1 MAMYSFIKVSLL
13 KTYIT
18 IYGYNITYFLKTYL
32 DSSILYDDS
41 NLEIPVY
48 DLIRADHTSNSKLG
62 DLCVCYRNSLLLKIM
77 DIFYLQKC
85 IVFQLKKISS
95 KSFKIVSLYGS
106 TSQFQGEFETFTGNF
121 QLTLDKIF
129 EANLFLVIELEDFN
143 PRPSRWYGNEEKT
156 TEGSKIANLTTQFGQ
171 QTSLLTYLTTY
182 LAALADLSHHS
193 LI

>member
-41 NLEIPVY
+41 NLEIPGY

-121 QLTLDKIF
+121 ELTLDKIF
-129 EANLFLVIELEDFN
+129 ETNLFLVIELRDFN
-143 PRPSRWYGNEEKT
+143 TKQSQQMIRKT
-156 TEGSKIANLTTQFGQ
+156 TEGSKIAILPL
-171 QTSLLTYLTTY
+171 SLDNKPAY
-182 LAALADLSHHS
+182 SHT
-193 LI
+193 

>member
-18 IYGYNITYFLKTYL
+18 IYGYNITSFLKTYL

-41 NLEIPVY
+41 NLEIPGY

-95 KSFKIVSLYGS
+95 KFFKIVSLYGS

-171 QTSLLTYLTTY
+171 QTSLLTYLTTS
-182 LAALADLSHHS
+182 LPALTGLSHHS
-193 LI
+193 II